1 MNIPTLTPVVM
12 AISGADPTGGA
23 GIQAD
28 IETLASIGCHA
39 APIITC
45 VTAQDT
51 SNVLESIQIQESMI
65 IEQCRLVLEDMNIAA
80 IKIGLIDC
88 VETAR
93 ALHTLL
99 RDYENIAV
107 VLDPVIAASGGR
119 ILANNSVVDAI
130 NNLLIP
136 FCNVVTPNSNEARA
150 LAPEADTL
158 DACAMAILEKGAHFV
173 LITGSHEPTQDVSN
187 TLYGNN
193 RKLDVRKWPRLPGQ
207 YHGSGCTLA
216 SAITAYLAHGQDIV
230 SASHQ
235 AQEFTWKCLQDARQ
249 LGMGQKIPNRFHWL
263 K

>member
-1 MNIPTLTPVVM
+1 MDASISTPVVM
-12 AISGADPTGGA
+12 AISGVDPTGGA

-28 IETLASIGCHA
+28 IETLASLGCHA

-45 VTAQDT
+45 VTTQDT
-51 SNVLESIQIQESMI
+51 TNVLESSQITERMI

-99 RDYENIAV
+99 KDYENIPV
-107 VLDPVIAASGGR
+107 VLDPIISASGGKV
-119 ILANNSVVDAI
+119 LADHSVLEAI
-130 NNLLIP
+130 NTLLVPIA
-136 FCNVVTPNSNEARA
+136 NVVTPNSKEARK

-158 DACAMAILEKGAHFV
+158 DACAMAILEHGAHYV
-173 LITGSHEPTQDVSN
+173 LITGSHEQTRDVSN
-187 TLYGNN
+187 VLYGNN
-193 RKLDVRKWPRLPGQ
+193 RKLDTRTWPRLPDQ

-230 SASHQ
+230 SAAHL
-235 AQEFTWKCLQDARQ
+235 AQEFTWKCLNAARQ